1 MNKPE
6 QREGFVG
13 VDEIDNP
20 EDTPPKKK
28 RAAVVIDEEAVEADD
43 APAPAE
49 ELDEWPL
56 TIPLLHK
63 PVETKPGVTVSE
75 LTFREPTAGD
85 IMRAGGNP
93 CKVEIVEMGGGRV
106 TWQPQIDD
114 AKMMRLM
121 ATLSGVL
128 EPYLQRMDTRDYASC
143 AHRLRKYF
151 LPEQGIW

>member
-1 MNKPE
+1 MNRPE
-6 QREGFVG
+6 REGFVG
-13 VDEIDNP
+13 DEIDSP
-20 EDTPPKKK
+20 DETPKKK
-28 RAAVVIDEEAVEADD
+28 RPAVVIDEEA
-43 APAPAE
+43 APAE
-49 ELDEWPL
+49 AAPAEDLPEWPL
-56 TIPLLHK
+56 TLPLLHK

-85 IMRAGGNP
+85 LMRAGGNP

-114 AKMMRLM
+114 VKMLRLM
-121 ATLSGVL
+121 ASLSGVL